1 MSSRL
6 LGLGL
11 AILGVLLLSPDA
23 ALTRLFDGASWT
35 LIFGEHSGRSL
46 FWGLIPHLVPR
57 WITRLFSWSKSVG
70 MVDANHG

>member
-35 LIFGEHSGRSL
+35 LIFWRTLGTFVVLGAYPSFGTAVDYSL
-46 FWGLIPHLVPR
+46 IFV
-57 WITRLFSWSKSVG
+57 V
-70 MVDANHG
+70 